1 MARQPKKP
9 SSKLTTNGLLEAI
22 NFLSCVTKEIGTPY
36 ETHINLQYNT
46 AVAYNDTLSA
56 GVIIPEDIIAYPN
69 ASLLRKALSK
79 CGQEYTLSIDGTK
92 IIVKSG
98 KFKAI
103 VPCIDG
109 TILATR
115 NPDPVTVPIDD
126 RFKEALSVIDVLKP
140 EPNADKIYL
149 LAFLMNGQTV
159 ITTDGKIIIERW
171 HGIELPTLAI
181 PKSIISA
188 ITSTNKK
195 LVNFGYSSTSVTF
208 YFEDKSWIKSQ
219 LYAEQWPHDTI
230 NAVLNKGSNPSP
242 VPADFFTGLEAVAQ
256 FSENGSVY
264 FSRDKIQSHKVEGVG
279 ATFDVPG
286 LPNGPIY
293 SSKYLLMLRQLATK
307 IDFAVSAN
315 GSVHKDNASGYLL
328 FWFGNSC
335 RGVIAGHG

>member
-1 MARQPKKP
+1 MPPRPKKP
-9 SSKLTTNGLLEAI
+9 SAKLSNGLLDAI
-22 NFLSCVTKEIGTPY
+22 SFLSTITKEIGAPY

-56 GVIIPEDIIAYPN
+56 GVLIAEDIVACPN

-103 VPCIDG
+103 VPCIDPA
-109 TILATR
+109 ILATR
-115 NPDPVTVPIDD
+115 NPDPATVPIDD
-126 RFKEALSVIDVLKP
+126 LFKAALETIDVIKP

-149 LAFLMNGQTV
+149 LAFLMNGQSV
-159 ITTDGKIIIERW
+159 ITTDGKIVIECW
-171 HGIELPTLAI
+171 HGLELPTLAI
-181 PKSIISA
+181 PKNIISA
-188 ITSTNKK
+188 LTATNKK
-195 LVNFGYSSTSVTF
+195 LVGFGYSATSVTF

-219 LYAEQWPHDTI
+219 LYSEQWPHDTI
-230 NAVLNKGSNPSP
+230 NAVLNKNCNPSIIP
-242 VPADFFTGLEAVAQ
+242 PDFFTGLDAVAQ
-256 FSENGSVY
+256 FSENGSIY
-264 FSRDKIQSHKVEGVG
+264 FERDKICSHPTIDKG

-293 SSKYLLMLRQLATK
+293 TAKYLSVIKSLATK

-315 GSVHKDNASGYLL
+315 SSVHKDNASGYLL
-328 FWFGNSC
+328 FWFGDKV